1 MNKSRSPLGQL
12 MKLMDLVRRQIE
24 KDNDPSAAPD
34 AEDQAPMVSKLMKRG
49 FRLEE
54 IETAMKWLS
63 LMSLTVSGN
72 GAAGLSD
79 GISAE
84 KPSNDPA
91 EVAKAGGVRQL
102 HSSEAIRLTPEAQR
116 HLLGVLERGEISSLH
131 FERTIEYLW
140 RHDLREVTPTRLELI
155 LYMNDPQTQGQTSSA
170 ASPTN
175 MFSSKVNPP
184 VFIN

>member
-1 MNKSRSPLGQL
+1 VNKSRTPLGQL

-24 KDNDPSAAPD
+24 KDNDQTAAPD
-34 AEDQAPMVSKLMKRG
+34 AEDQVPMVSKLMKRG

-72 GAAGLSD
+72 TAAGA
-79 GISAE
+79 SAE
-84 KPSNDPA
+84 KPSNDPVD
-91 EVAKAGGVRQL
+91 VAKAGSVRQL

-116 HLLGVLERGEISSLH
+116 HLLGVLERGEISPLH

-155 LYMNDPQTQGQTSSA
+155 LYMNDPQSQAQGQTSSA
-170 ASPTN
+170 ASPSN